1 MNHCAGPRSAKT
13 RLSARR
19 GSRGPRKRARPA
31 PSERRLAMCPGS
43 DSKRRRAR
51 SHRTTIKS
59 RSQRRLHLPTAAR
72 QPGRRCAVS
81 SKHAGRGPV
90 RARRGRCSGLPSFA
104 ANGRRRPRPTRA
116 RSDEPARQGR
126 TRLRGGSLHARGPR
140 TARPTPGSS
149 RGVEERHPRTAALQE
164 GSSDAPICSCPCL
177 AGVLAEP
184 AARRRDRHSTS
195 HLACAQRRA
204 RPVRTTGQVDWA
216 PPPTLIRLLP
226 TLGAARLS

>member
-1 MNHCAGPRSAKT
+1 VRRTALRKDQVVGKT
-13 RLSARR
+13 RLP
-19 GSRGPRKRARPA
+19 GSPERARPA
-31 PSERRLAMCPGS
+31 PSEGRVAMCPGS

-90 RARRGRCSGLPSFA
+90 RARRGGCSGSPSFA
-104 ANGRRRPRPTRA
+104 ANGRRRPRPTA
-116 RSDEPARQGR
+116 PAA
-126 TRLRGGSLHARGPR
+126 TSPHAR
-140 TARPTPGSS
+140 AVPGSAVARYTRAAREPLALPRGRAGAWRSATHAPLLCKRQQRRADCS
-149 RGVEERHPRTAALQE
+149 RP
-164 GSSDAPICSCPCL
+164 CS

-184 AARRRDRHSTS
+184 AARRRDRHSTP

-204 RPVRTTGQVDWA
+204 RPVRTAGQVDWA
-216 PPPTLIRLLP
+216 PPPTLICLLP